1 MALKQEL
8 NRNTVIL
15 IIVAALGY
23 FVDIYDL
30 ILFNVVK
37 KESLIALGITEFEAI
52 KSTSMTLFNW
62 QMGGM
67 LLGGILWGVL
77 GDKRGRI

>member
-1 MALKQEL
+1 MTEGHSQIPKQTIL
-8 NRNTVIL
+8 L

-37 KESLIALGITEFEAI
+37 KESLIALGLSDPSKI
-52 KSTSMTLFNW
+52 KDTSVFLFNW
-62 QMGGM
+62 QMGGIIWDENTQTH
-67 LLGGILWGVL
+67 LFNV
-77 GDKRGRI
+77 K